1 MNAMELSRTHP
12 AVEAINAILDEQGI
26 GRTELARRLGWER
39 MQVVRRLTP
48 GKYHSELTISELERI
63 AAVLGVPVSQLLPTA
78 TTDSPATVGAG
89 GRGTGASVPA
99 GDGRQGT
106 GPQVP
111 GPTRTEP
118 TPGGAS

>member
-1 MNAMELSRTHP
+1 MTTLDTASLTERAIAEIRAEL
-12 AVEAINAILDEQGI
+12 
-26 GRTELARRLGWER
+26 GRQNMTRAGLADRLGVER
-39 MQVVRRLTP
+39 NWIHYRLSGET
-48 GKYHSELTISELERI
+48 SLRVDDVERI
-63 AAVLGVPVSQLLPTA
+63 AAALGVPISQLLPTA